1 MATVR
6 SGRELKGADW
16 RRRGCEQ
23 TSAEWQRRGLEYWGV
38 AKKRTCTDETGKAAE
53 LLQAVAHCAGIAS
66 PGVDTQRI
74 SNVASGWAKV
84 KHSEDRS

>member
-6 SGRELKGADW
+6 NGRKLKG
-16 RRRGCEQ
+16 
-23 TSAEWQRRGLEYWGV
+23 AEWQRRGLEYWGV

-53 LLQAVAHCAGIAS
+53 LLKAVAHCAGIAS
-66 PGVDTQRI
+66 TGVDTQRI
-74 SNVASGWAKV
+74 SNVTSGWAKV

>member
-6 SGRELKGADW
+6 NGRKLKG
-16 RRRGCEQ
+16 
-23 TSAEWQRRGLEYWGV
+23 AEWQRRGLEYWGV

-66 PGVDTQRI
+66 TGVDTQRI
-74 SNVASGWAKV
+74 SNVTSGWAKV
-84 KHSEDRS
+84 KHSEERS